1 MGEKSGKSE
10 EEGVRG
16 VGREELER
24 GGKEL
29 GGRREKVDKSRKGWG
44 RRILS

>member
-29 GGRREKVDKSRKGWG
+29 GGRREKVGKSRKGWG